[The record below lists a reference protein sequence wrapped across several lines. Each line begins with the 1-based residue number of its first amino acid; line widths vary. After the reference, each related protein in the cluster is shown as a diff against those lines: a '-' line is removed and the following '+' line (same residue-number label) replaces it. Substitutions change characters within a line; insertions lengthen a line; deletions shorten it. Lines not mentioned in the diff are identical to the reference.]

1 MKPLDNQE
9 YETLIQ
15 PYLPKSPI
23 LKNVAFAFLI
33 GGGICALGQVIT
45 NIAKSMGADT
55 SQAAAVTS
63 VTLIFL
69 SALFTGLTLYQKL
82 ARFAGAGTVVPITG
96 FANSMVSPAI
106 EYQSEGYVMGV
117 GAKMFTIAGP
127 VIVYGILSGVLA
139 GILYYFVR

>member
-1 MKPLDNQE
+1 MKPLDSQE
-9 YETLIQ
+9 YETLIT

-23 LKNVAFAFLI
+23 WKDVAFAYLI
-33 GGGICALGQVIT
+33 GGGICVIGQVIT

-55 SQAAAVTS
+55 SQAAAVSS

-106 EYQSEGYVMGV
+106 EYQSEGYVLGV

-127 VIVYGILSGVLA
+127 VIVYGILSGVAA
-139 GILYYFVR
+139 GLIYYFIR